1 MICKQ
6 RTKGANDMKKI
17 SMCLCGI
24 LLILLVS
31 GVANAVLIDRGNGLV
46 YDTVYDIT
54 WLSDT
59 NYAQTSDYD
68 SDGLMNWS
76 QAMAWADQLVFGG
89 YDDWRLPTALDSNGD
104 TPINGPSNAYG
115 WDNIEMG
122 NLFYNELG
130 GSAYESIHTSTDP
143 DLALFSNIQ
152 GDLWTNPDGTIG
164 GSQPYW
170 TSTLGP
176 YGRHWYFAFSNG
188 SQWAQPD
195 SYMGYA
201 WAVRDGD
208 VAPVPEPATML
219 LLGTGLVGLAG
230 FRKKMKKN

>member
-1 MICKQ
+1 
-6 RTKGANDMKKI
+6 MKKF
-17 SMCLCGI
+17 SSLSCGI
-24 LLILLVS
+24 LVLLVMC
-31 GVANAVLIDRGNGLV
+31 GIANAELIDHGNGFI
-46 YDTVYDIT
+46 YDTDYDIT
-54 WLSDT
+54 WLADA
-59 NYAQTSDYD
+59 NYAMTSGYD
-68 SDGLMNWS
+68 ADGMMSWS
-76 QAMAWADQLVFGG
+76 EAMAWADQLEYGG
-89 YDDWRLPTALDSNGD
+89 YDDWHLPTALDSAGN
-104 TPINGPSNAYG
+104 PPVNGPSNAYG

-130 GSAYESIHTSTDP
+130 GEAYTSIHESTDP
-143 DLALFSNIQ
+143 DLDLFLNIQ
-152 GDLWTNPDGTIG
+152 GDLWAGG

-195 SYMGYA
+195 YYGGYA

-219 LLGTGLVGLAG
+219 LLGSGLAGLAG
-230 FRKKMKKN
+230 FRRRFRKG